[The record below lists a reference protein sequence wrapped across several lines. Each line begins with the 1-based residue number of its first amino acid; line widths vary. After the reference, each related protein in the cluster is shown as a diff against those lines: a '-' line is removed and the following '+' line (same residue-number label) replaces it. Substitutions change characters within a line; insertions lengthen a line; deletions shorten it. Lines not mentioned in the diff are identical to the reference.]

1 MYIAHVRL
9 LPSTLSFCGQS
20 VNCLRKNLSKSEC
33 CRLRLFTLSAVHV
46 CDIKLNWCQSMA
58 QVSHSVYSVLLFTVP
73 QWHVIALLI
82 KWPLKVITWENPWR
96 HQPLLW
102 YKQTGHQWTHGSDA
116 AFWQI
121 TVTTCYSALI
131 GEQSI
136 VMSMSVCLS
145 VCVCLSAIIASELHI
160 LSSPSFWWPWL
171 SSPLMA
177 QWYVTYFRFY
187 WWCHICT

>member
-1 MYIAHVRL
+1 
-9 LPSTLSFCGQS
+9 
-20 VNCLRKNLSKSEC
+20 
-33 CRLRLFTLSAVHV
+33 
-46 CDIKLNWCQSMA
+46 
-58 QVSHSVYSVLLFTVP
+58 VSHSVYSVLLFTVP
-73 QWHVIALLI
+73 QWHVIAVLI

-116 AFWQI
+116 AFRQI

-160 LSSPSFWWPWL
+160 LSSPSFCTTCMLPMAVAQFSFDGTVIRYIFPVLLMMPYLHISWGCL
-171 SSPLMA
+171 KSPSCWGSKA
-177 QWYVTYFRFY
+177 QMQLRAWHTGSRHSGLLLAVRAY
-187 WWCHICT
+187 